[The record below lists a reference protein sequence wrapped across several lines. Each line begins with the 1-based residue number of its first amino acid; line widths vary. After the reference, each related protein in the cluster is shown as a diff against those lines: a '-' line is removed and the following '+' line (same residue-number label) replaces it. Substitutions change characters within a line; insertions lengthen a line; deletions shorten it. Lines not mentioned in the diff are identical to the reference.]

1 MKYTQGKWAFDE
13 KRNAIY
19 STTEWLVEPS
29 KVDDEEGV
37 PIDVISTFSAMG
49 GNDTMADIKLIV
61 VAPELLE
68 IVMKIAFYYD
78 VNNGGTTKP
87 LSDNI
92 LDELNQI
99 IKKATE

>member
-13 KRNAIY
+13 KRNTIY

-37 PIDVISTFSAMG
+37 PIDVISTFSAMCG
-49 GNDTMADIKLIV
+49 DDIMADIKLII

-68 IVMKIAFYYD
+68 IVMKISMEYD
-78 VNNGGTTKP
+78 VNNGGTTKQ
-87 LSDNI
+87 L
-92 LDELNQI
+92 
-99 IKKATE
+99 

>member
-19 STTEWLVEPS
+19 SINEWLVEPS
-29 KVDDEEGV
+29 KEDDEEGV

-49 GNDTMADIKLIV
+49 GNNTMADIKLIV

-68 IVMKIAFYYD
+68 IVMKISMEYD

-87 LSDNI
+87 LSNNI
-92 LDELNQI
+92 LDELNQL